1 MTLTDSFKFN
11 KHNFK
16 ISQSKTSLSN
26 DAGSS
31 LIQMF
36 MLKKLNIKQFFRD
49 FLPVSDNRKFYIF
62 QRISFCTSFNFA
74 NSRVS
79 C

>member
-16 ISQSKTSLSN
+16 ISQAKTSLSN

-49 FLPVSDNRKFYIF
+49 FLPVIR
-62 QRISFCTSFNFA
+62 
-74 NSRVS
+74 
-79 C
+79 